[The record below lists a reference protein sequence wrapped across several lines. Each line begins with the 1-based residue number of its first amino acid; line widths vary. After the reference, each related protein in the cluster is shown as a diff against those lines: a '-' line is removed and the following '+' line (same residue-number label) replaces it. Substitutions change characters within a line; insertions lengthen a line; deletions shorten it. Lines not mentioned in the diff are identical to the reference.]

1 MTKFAVRSSAL
12 LLLLLAV
19 AANVGHAAPMCTS
32 SSNLGALGPPGAAG
46 FGNSFSSP
54 GDFNDCYSFSIDASA
69 SAFGFTIEIDPWLN
83 RLDIDL
89 KSLSLF
95 SGGSAIFSGASPG
108 TFQLGGLQ
116 AGSYLLSVNGAV
128 TRDPGYFS
136 TPVGYWGAI
145 FTKGSAT
152 SVPEPATLGLLGL
165 GLVGIGLARRRR
177 KA

>member
-19 AANVGHAAPMCTS
+19 AANVGHAAPMCTN

-46 FGNSFSSP
+46 FGN
-54 GDFNDCYSFSIDASA
+54 SFSIDASA